1 MNIEF
6 GGGENPRKKEY
17 RQVDIRKIREDDIVC
32 AAWEVEKH
40 IEPNIVENIY
50 SRHFFEH
57 LTRDQATR
65 TLKAWYNIC
74 TKGAEITMLV
84 PNMKLHIW
92 QWLNWDK
99 LSEKDREW
107 CLVSIYGWQ
116 RESDESAWDLHKS
129 GYDFEKLKELIEKH
143 HFSGMVKTTADGPM
157 NDITVENQ
165 KAFKHLSV
173 KFYK

>member
-1 MNIEF
+1 MQLEF
-6 GGGENPRKKEY
+6 GGGETPRKKDY
-17 RQVDIRKIREDDIVC
+17 VQVDVRKINDQTIVC
-32 AAWEVEKH
+32 KAWEIEKH
-40 IEPNIVENIY
+40 VQPNTVTAIY

-57 LTRDQATR
+57 LTRDQADR

-74 TKGAEITMLV
+74 TNGAEITMMV

-99 LSEKDREW
+99 LNEKDREW

-116 RESDESAWDLHKS
+116 RESDTSDWDLHKS
-129 GYDFEKLKELIEKH
+129 GYDFEKLKTLVEKYN
-143 HFSGMVKTTADGPM
+143 FKNIVKTTTDGPM
-157 NDITVENQ
+157 SNITVNNQ

>member
-6 GGGENPRKKEY
+6 GGGEFPRKEDY
-17 RQVDIRKIREDDIVC
+17 VQVDVRKLNDQTIVC
-32 AAWEVEKH
+32 KAWEVENH
-40 IEPNIVENIY
+40 IKPNTVENIY

-57 LTRDQATR
+57 LTRDQAIR

-99 LSEKDREW
+99 LSEKDKEW

-157 NDITVENQ
+157 NDITLENQ